1 MTRKRDFNFALNLVV
16 PPEDKDLIESWL
28 KEVKISKSD
37 FFVWAVKMFASEM
50 RALDEIKP
58 DEIKS
63 GISWPVNV
71 VWGLKEKKFTLKEFH
86 KVAGGQK

>member
-1 MTRKRDFNFALNLVV
+1 
-16 PPEDKDLIESWL
+16 
-28 KEVKISKSD
+28 
-37 FFVWAVKMFASEM
+37 MFASEM